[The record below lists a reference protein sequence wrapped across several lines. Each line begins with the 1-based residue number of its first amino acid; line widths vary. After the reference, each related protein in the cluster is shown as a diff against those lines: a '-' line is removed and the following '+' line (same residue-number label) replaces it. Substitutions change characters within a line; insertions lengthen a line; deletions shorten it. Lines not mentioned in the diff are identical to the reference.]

1 MSDNQ
6 SLRQRLRPPHQFRFH
21 IDFTAVALMSCT
33 DISLVCSRLSLLGGG
48 DVCKSVG
55 GKLPVVEDWG
65 GKGGY
70 VRKNSG
76 WYTRQGSH
84 DGLTQQQQATTVEV
98 YLTKTSRAEHFAMK
112 FTTLDAASF
121 SR

>member
-76 WYTRQGSH
+76 WYT
-84 DGLTQQQQATTVEV
+84 QQQQATTVEV